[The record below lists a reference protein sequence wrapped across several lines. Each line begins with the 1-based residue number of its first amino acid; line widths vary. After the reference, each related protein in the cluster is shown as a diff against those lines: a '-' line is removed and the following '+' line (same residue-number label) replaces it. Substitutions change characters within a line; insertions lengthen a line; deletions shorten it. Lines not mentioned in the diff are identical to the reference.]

1 MMDKSLPLPHG
12 ARPQERSSNPK
23 GRLSERREK
32 GLWSFLTWSFFLS
45 QVVGAEQ
52 ASAAATR
59 PSGSADDTTS
69 TSDAAVS
76 QAATNAVRPLTAE
89 TQEAAADASVQ
100 NLAQAAAPSVFLAA
114 APAELTLPE
123 VRSIDESSTVRLTSA
138 APESPVG
145 NQPAANSAP
154 AVIPHPELG
163 SDAPG
168 VGDLSLPTIEIPP
181 VVGQV
186 IAPVMD
192 LVGEVVDDI
201 GDVLDSVVDQV
212 VAPVISIV
220 GDVIQVLDPV
230 VDHMVAPV
238 IGIVG
243 DMVQVLDP
251 VVDHM
256 LAPVIGIVGDVVGDV
271 VQVLDPVVEQVI
283 APVVQALDPVVA
295 PVAEVLEPLLA
306 PVADIVGGP
315 LASLLGLGPGG
326 GTPIIM
332 TPVVAASS
340 SSMDF
345 EGAPAAGSL
354 PLDDL
359 FSGGGY
365 TDYNLA
371 LRGDVPAGANSAPG
385 AILHDVADAAGDI
398 LGAVTGSTS
407 SDGGHGG
414 HASTHHIGLPSIL
427 GDLGLHGLGL

>member
-138 APESPVG
+138 APESLVG

-243 DMVQVLDP
+243 D
-251 VVDHM
+251 
-256 LAPVIGIVGDVVGDV
+256 VVGDV

-306 PVADIVGGP
+306 PVANIVGGP

>member
-123 VRSIDESSTVRLTSA
+123 VRSIDESSTVRLTSS
-138 APESPVG
+138 APESLVG

-230 VDHMVAPV
+230 VDHMV
-238 IGIVG
+238 
-243 DMVQVLDP
+243 
-251 VVDHM
+251 
-256 LAPVIGIVGDVVGDV
+256 APVIGIVGDVVGDV